1 MPHKATTVIARAQ
14 AEAELEKIEAA
25 YIREMNGETVD
36 HDHLLIEARNTFK
49 SIVELLTS
57 AMVMWMPRPAARA

>member
-1 MPHKATTVIARAQ
+1 MPVGDTVIARAQ

-36 HDHLLIEARNTFK
+36 HDHLFIEARNTFN
-49 SIVELLTS
+49 SIVELLT
-57 AMVMWMPRPAARA
+57 

>member
-1 MPHKATTVIARAQ
+1 
-14 AEAELEKIEAA
+14 
-25 YIREMNGETVD
+25 MNGETVD